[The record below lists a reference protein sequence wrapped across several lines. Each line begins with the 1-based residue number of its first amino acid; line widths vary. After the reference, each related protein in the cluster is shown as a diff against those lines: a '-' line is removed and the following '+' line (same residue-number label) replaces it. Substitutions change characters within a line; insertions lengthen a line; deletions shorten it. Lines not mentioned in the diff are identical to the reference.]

1 MTNNQW
7 NSRITFLL
15 SMIGAAVGLGNI
27 WRYSYLV
34 YSNGG
39 GTFFIPYLIAIL
51 IMGIPFLVLEYGIGF
66 RHKDSF
72 SNILKG
78 INPKLEY
85 ISWALLLIIYFV
97 LIYYLVIVSWDLV
110 YLGSSFNFAWGSDS
124 ALYFIENVGG
134 SSNLSHI
141 SNFIIPTVI
150 SVLIVWIIVWYI
162 SHKDLN
168 EGIGK
173 ASNIIIPVLF
183 GIMVF
188 IIVFALTLPGAS
200 IGINALLNPDWQML
214 LNVNIWLAAFS
225 QIIFSLS
232 MGESIS
238 LTFASYLPEGSKLTD
253 NVLIVVFANCA
264 FEVCTSFGIFS
275 ILGYMSYTSGTP
287 IAKLVSEGTGLVFIV
302 FPKIFNIMGPIGHIL
317 APLLFISIFFAGITS
332 AIAGFEP
339 MINSTIHK
347 LNWSR
352 KKTVTILSIVGCIIS
367 LLFTTGISSYL
378 VSIVDKFITEFCI
391 LFLIA
396 IQCIIFGWF
405 YDIEGVIP
413 ILNDNDKVKVGKTWM
428 FILKYILPIFLFVMW
443 GNGVYNLLLTV
454 NNFELLIY
462 VIITVAIII
471 LTYIFMNINEKIN
484 IKSKKM

>member
-1 MTNNQW
+1 MANQNQW
-7 NSRITFLL
+7 NSRIAFLL

-27 WRYSYLV
+27 WRYSYVV

-51 IMGIPFLVLEYGIGF
+51 IMGIPFLILEYGIGF

-85 ISWALLLIIYFV
+85 MSWALVLIVYFV

-110 YLGSSFNFAWGSDS
+110 YLCSSINFDWGVDS
-124 ALYFIENVGG
+124 ALYFVRNVGG
-134 SSNLSHI
+134 SSNLSNMG
-141 SNFIIPTVI
+141 SFIIPTTV
-150 SVLIVWIIVWYI
+150 SMLIVWIFVWYI

-173 ASNIIIPVLF
+173 ASKILIPLLF
-183 GIMVF
+183 GIMAV
-188 IIVFALTLPGAS
+188 IIVFALTLPGAG
-200 IGINALLNPDWQML
+200 IGISALLNPDWQML

-238 LTFASYLPEGSKLTD
+238 LTYASYLPEGSKLTD
-253 NVLIVVFANCA
+253 NVLLVVFANCA
-264 FEVCTSFGIFS
+264 FEVCTAFGIFS
-275 ILGYMSYTSGTP
+275 ILGYMSYISGTP
-287 IAKLVSEGTGLVFIV
+287 IVELVSEGTGLVFVV
-302 FPKIFNIMGPIGHIL
+302 FPMIFNIMGPIGHII
-317 APLLFISIFFAGITS
+317 APLLFIAILFAGITS
-332 AIAGFEP
+332 AVAVFEP
-339 MINSTIHK
+339 MINSTVRK

-352 KKTVTILSIVGCIIS
+352 KKTVTVLSIVGCILS

-378 VSIVDKFITEFCI
+378 VSIVDSFITEFCI
-391 LFLIA
+391 LLLIA
-396 IQCIIFGWF
+396 VQSIIFTWF

-413 ILNDNDKVKVGKTWM
+413 VLNKNDRVKVGKTWV
-428 FILKYILPIFLFVMW
+428 FVLKYILPIFLFLMW
-443 GNGVYNLLLTV
+443 GSGVYDLLLKA
-454 NNFELLIY
+454 NNFELTVY
-462 VIITVAIII
+462 GIITVAVLI
-471 LTYIFMNINEKIN
+471 LSYVFTNIHKE
-484 IKSKKM
+484 SH

>member
-1 MTNNQW
+1 MNNQSQW
-7 NSRITFLL
+7 NSRIAFLL

-27 WRYSYLV
+27 WRYSYVV

-39 GTFFIPYLIAIL
+39 GTFFIPYLVAIL
-51 IMGIPFLVLEYGIGF
+51 IMGIPFLILEYGIGF

-85 ISWALLLIIYFV
+85 MSWALVLIMYFV
-97 LIYYLVIVSWDLV
+97 LIYYLVIVGWDLV
-110 YLGSSFNFAWGSDS
+110 YLGSSFNFSWGADS
-124 ALYFIENVGG
+124 ALYFVRNVGG
-134 SSNLSHI
+134 SSNLSNMT
-141 SNFIIPTVI
+141 SFIIPTAI
-150 SVLIVWIIVWYI
+150 SMVIVWIFIWYI

-173 ASNIIIPVLF
+173 ASKILIPLLF
-183 GIMVF
+183 AIMA
-188 IIVFALTLPGAS
+188 IIVVYALTLPGAG

-214 LNVNIWLAAFS
+214 FNVNIWLAAFS

-238 LTFASYLPEGSKLTD
+238 LTYASYLPEGSKLTD

-264 FEVCTSFGIFS
+264 FEVFTAFGIFS

-287 IAKLVSEGTGLVFIV
+287 MVELVSEGTGLVFVV
-302 FPKIFNIMGPIGHIL
+302 FPMIFNIMGPIGHIL
-317 APLLFISIFFAGITS
+317 APLLFVAILFAGITS
-332 AIAGFEP
+332 AIAVFEP
-339 MINSTIHK
+339 MINSSVHK

-352 KKTVTILSIVGCIIS
+352 KKTVTVWSIVGCLIS

-378 VSIVDKFITEFCI
+378 VGMVDGFITEFCI

-396 IQCIIFGWF
+396 VQCIIFTWF
-405 YDIEGVIP
+405 YDIDGVIP
-413 ILNDNDKVKVGKTWM
+413 VLNENDKVKVGKKWV
-428 FILKYILPIFLFVMW
+428 FVLKYILPVFLFFMW
-443 GNGVYNLLLTV
+443 GNGVHHLLL
-454 NNFELLIY
+454 NANSFELTVY
-462 VIITVAIII
+462 GVITVVI
-471 LTYIFMNINEKIN
+471 LILSYIFTNINKE
-484 IKSKKM
+484 SQG

>member
-1 MTNNQW
+1 MANQNQW
-7 NSRITFLL
+7 NSRIAFLL

-27 WRYSYLV
+27 WRYSYVV

-51 IMGIPFLVLEYGIGF
+51 IMGIPFLILEYGIGF

-85 ISWALLLIIYFV
+85 MSWALVLIVYFV

-110 YLGSSFNFAWGSDS
+110 YLCSSINFDWGVDS
-124 ALYFIENVGG
+124 ALYFVRNVGG
-134 SSNLSHI
+134 SSNLSNMG
-141 SNFIIPTVI
+141 SFIIPTTV
-150 SVLIVWIIVWYI
+150 SMLIVWIFVWYI

-173 ASNIIIPVLF
+173 ASKILIPLLF
-183 GIMVF
+183 GIMAV
-188 IIVFALTLPGAS
+188 IIVFALRLPGAG
-200 IGINALLNPDWQML
+200 IGISALLNPDWQML

-238 LTFASYLPEGSKLTD
+238 LTYASYLPEGSKLTD

-264 FEVCTSFGIFS
+264 FEVCTAFGIFS
-275 ILGYMSYTSGTP
+275 ILGYMSYISGTP
-287 IAKLVSEGTGLVFIV
+287 IVELVSEGTGLVFVV
-302 FPKIFNIMGPIGHIL
+302 FPMIFNIMGPIGHII
-317 APLLFISIFFAGITS
+317 APLLFIAILFAGITS
-332 AIAGFEP
+332 AVAVFEP
-339 MINSTIHK
+339 MINSTVRK

-352 KKTVTILSIVGCIIS
+352 KKTVTVLSIVGCILS

-378 VSIVDKFITEFCI
+378 VSIVDSFITEFCI
-391 LFLIA
+391 LLLIA
-396 IQCIIFGWF
+396 VQSIIFTWF

-413 ILNDNDKVKVGKTWM
+413 VLNKNDRVKVGKTWV
-428 FILKYILPIFLFVMW
+428 FVLKYILPIFLFLMW
-443 GNGVYNLLLTV
+443 GSGVYDLLLKA
-454 NNFELLIY
+454 NNFELTVY
-462 VIITVAIII
+462 GIITVAVLI
-471 LTYIFMNINEKIN
+471 LSYVFTNIHKE
-484 IKSKKM
+484 SH